1 MKKNTKKDWTIMVYM
16 AGDNNLSEEM
26 VTGLM
31 GMKKCLEQTFTANI
45 AFLAYYDTGALSFP
59 TVKCDFTK
67 KTERKGD
74 RDFLVESGD
83 FNFLPVIT
91 ADRNEKTSETSI
103 YRFVE
108 WCVRKRK
115 HEADNYALIFS
126 GHGDGF
132 QEASFL
138 QDDHPFGFLTIP
150 GLQRVL
156 KSVTKK
162 LLGNKKLSI
171 LGFDSCVMST
181 LEVAYEMS
189 DVAEIMVSS
198 QGFVPNA
205 GWDFGRMVEKLD
217 KKSDNGIELTKET
230 VARVFV
236 RSFIEKYRD
245 YSFYS
250 GRSVDVGFCDLTKAE
265 PLAEAVYELGFRLE
279 KALKSKNK
287 MLAKKIEQSILSA
300 HFKCQTFVY
309 EQCVDI
315 RDFCETLL
323 AECKAIREENG
334 EILEALENSGGKTA
348 KEFAEMDK
356 TISKISET
364 CKDTM
369 EKFDDCVRKSL
380 YLGAE
385 FQYSNGL
392 SLFFPWSYIS
402 FILAKGEYLSRDFA
416 VGSKKKNEEKTG
428 EPSGWTAFLETYLK
442 KTLRPV
448 RQNSKKE
455 FFLFD
460 LSRSNIEA
468 SEEEIFMLNPSFDK
482 LNSSLGDKL
491 NSSLGDKLNS
501 SLGDKLNSSLGD
513 KLNSSL
519 GDKLI
524 ASVINS
530 FGRTKN
536 FPWAPTL
543 WQPSDALFEDDDE
556 R

>member
-1 MKKNTKKDWTIMVYM
+1 MSKKTKKDWTIMVYM
-16 AGDNNLSEEM
+16 AGDNNLSEDM

-31 GMKKCLEQTFTANI
+31 GMKKCLEATFNANV

-67 KTERKGD
+67 ETTGKGSD
-74 RDFLVESGD
+74 DFFVQTSNLQ
-83 FNFLPVIT
+83 PAIT
-91 ADRNEKTSETSI
+91 ADQNENTSETSI

-108 WCVRKRK
+108 WCVKERNHKA
-115 HEADNYALIFS
+115 ENYALIFS

-132 QEASFL
+132 QQASFL
-138 QDDHPFGFLTIP
+138 RDDHPFGFLTIP

-156 KSVTKK
+156 KAVTQK
-162 LLGNKKLSI
+162 LLGKNLSI

-189 DVAEIMVSS
+189 DVAEFLISS

-205 GWDFGRMVEKLD
+205 GWDYGRVVEKLS
-217 KKSDNGIELTKET
+217 KKSDGGIELSKEV

-236 RSFIEKYRD
+236 KSFIEKYRD

-250 GRSVDVGFCDLTKAE
+250 GRSVDIGFCDLTKVEEIAE
-265 PLAEAVYELGFRLE
+265 SVYELGDRLE
-279 KALKSKNK
+279 KALKSKNR
-287 MLAKKIEQSILSA
+287 LLTKKIERALLSA
-300 HFKCQTFVY
+300 HSKCQTFVY

-315 RDFCETLL
+315 KDFCENLQE
-323 AECKAIREENG
+323 ECEAILDENDQ
-334 EILEALENSGGKTA
+334 IIKVLKNSDNKNV
-348 KEFAEMDK
+348 KEFVEMDK
-356 TISKISET
+356 MISKISDA
-364 CKDTM
+364 CKKTVKDLN
-369 EKFDDCVRKSL
+369 KCVRQSL

-402 FILAKGEYLSRDFA
+402 FILAKGQYLSRDFA
-416 VGSKKKNEEKTG
+416 IGSKKRNKEKTR
-428 EPSGWTAFLETYLK
+428 ELSDWTSFLETYLK
-442 KTLRPV
+442 KTMRPV

-460 LSRSNIEA
+460 LKRSNINV
-468 SEEEIFMLNPSFDK
+468 SDEEVFKLNISFDK

-519 GDKLI
+519 GDKLLTSI
-524 ASVINS
+524 INS

-536 FPWAPTL
+536 FPWAPAL
-543 WQPSDALFEDDDE
+543 WQPSDALFEDDDKK
-556 R
+556 

>member
-1 MKKNTKKDWTIMVYM
+1 MVYM
-16 AGDNNLSEEM
+16 AGDNNLSEDM

-31 GMKKCLEQTFTANI
+31 GMKKCLEQTFTANV

-67 KTERKGD
+67 KSETNGEK
-74 RDFLVESGD
+74 DFLVESGD
-83 FNFLPVIT
+83 FNFLPVIA

-103 YRFVE
+103 YRFVK
-108 WCVRKRK
+108 WCVKTRK
-115 HEADNYALIFS
+115 HEAKNYALIFS

-132 QEASFL
+132 QRASFL
-138 QDDHPFGFLTIP
+138 RDDHPFGFLTIP

-156 KSVTKK
+156 KSVTEK

-189 DVAEIMVSS
+189 DVADLMVSS

-205 GWDFGRMVEKLD
+205 GWDFGRIVGKLD
-217 KKSDNGIELTKET
+217 KKSDAGNELSKET
-230 VARVFV
+230 VAKIFV

-250 GRSVDVGFCDLTKAE
+250 GRSVDVGFCELTKAE
-265 PLAEAVYELGFRLE
+265 PLAEAVYELGSRLE

-287 MLAKKIEQSILSA
+287 TLANKIEQVILAA

-315 RDFCETLL
+315 RDFCENLQ
-323 AECKAIREENG
+323 AECESVCQETEK
-334 EILEALENSGGKTA
+334 ILEALKNSESETA
-348 KEFAEMDK
+348 KEFAEVEK
-356 TISKISET
+356 TISNISET
-364 CKDTM
+364 CQNIMNKLDASIG
-369 EKFDDCVRKSL
+369 KCL

-402 FILAKGEYLSRDFA
+402 FILAKNQYLDRDFA
-416 VGSKKKNEEKTG
+416 VGSKKRNEEQTEK
-428 EPSGWTAFLETYLK
+428 PSSWTSFLETYLK

-448 RQNSKKE
+448 RKNSKKE

-460 LSRSNIEA
+460 LSRLNIED
-468 SEEEIFMLNPSFDK
+468 SDKEVFK
-482 LNSSLGDKL
+482 LNVPFNKLNVTFGTKLNVPFNKLNVPFNKLNVSFGDKL
-491 NSSLGDKLNS
+491 H
-501 SLGDKLNSSLGD
+501 
-513 KLNSSL
+513 
-519 GDKLI
+519 
-524 ASVINS
+524 ASTNND

-543 WQPSDALFEDDDE
+543 WQPADALDEDDE
-556 R
+556 G

>member
-1 MKKNTKKDWTIMVYM
+1 MSKKTIKDWTIMVYM
-16 AGDNNLSEEM
+16 AGDNNLSEDM

-31 GMKKCLEQTFTANI
+31 GMKKCLEQTFNANV

-67 KTERKGD
+67 ETKEKGD
-74 RDFLVESGD
+74 QEFFVQNSNL
-83 FNFLPVIT
+83 NYLPTIT
-91 ADRNEKTSETSI
+91 ADNNEDTSETSI

-108 WCVRKRK
+108 WCVKERK
-115 HEADNYALIFS
+115 HEAENYALIFS

-132 QEASFL
+132 QQASFL
-138 QDDHPFGFLTIP
+138 RDDQPFGFLTVP
-150 GLQRVL
+150 GLQKVL
-156 KSVTKK
+156 ESVKEEI
-162 LLGNKKLSI
+162 LGEKLSL

-189 DVAEIMVSS
+189 DVADFLVSS

-205 GWDFGRMVEKLD
+205 GWDYGRIVEKLS
-217 KKSDNGIELTKET
+217 KKSDRGIELTKVT
-230 VARVFV
+230 VAKIFV
-236 RSFIEKYRD
+236 KSFIEKYRD

-250 GRSVDVGFCDLTKAE
+250 GRSVDVGFCDLTTVE
-265 PLAEAVYELGFRLE
+265 PVAEAVYKLGRRLE

-287 MLAKKIEQSILSA
+287 MLAGKIERLILSA

-315 RDFCETLL
+315 KDFCENLQ
-323 AECKAIREENG
+323 AECEAVREENVK
-334 EILEALENSGGKTA
+334 ILHIFKKSQDKTA
-348 KEFAEMDK
+348 KEFAETDK
-356 TISKISET
+356 AISRISEA
-364 CKDTM
+364 CENAVKKL
-369 EKFDDCVRKSL
+369 EKCVRQSL
-380 YLGAE
+380 YLGSE

-402 FILAKGEYLSRDFA
+402 FILAKKQYLSRDFA
-416 VGSKKKNEEKTG
+416 IGSKKRNEEKTRK
-428 EPSGWTAFLETYLK
+428 PSGWTSFLETYLE
-442 KTLRPV
+442 KTMRPV
-448 RQNSKKE
+448 KQTSKEE

-460 LSRSNIEA
+460 LTRSNINA
-468 SEEEIFMLNPSFDK
+468 FDEEVFRLNIPLDR

-519 GDKLI
+519 GDKML
-524 ASVINS
+524 ASIINS

-543 WQPSDALFEDDDE
+543 WQPSDALFEDDE
-556 R
+556 Q